1 MNRHGRRALGLA
13 KPEPRNVRAELA
25 ALFVWIGFYFNAS
38 ADYIR
43 AELEEIGTRRIVE
56 LAKPRAEDLGQL
68 VRLECARR
76 GCPTVIDV
84 PDDEHR
90 AAAQLNIRGWI
101 TTADDQ
107 LVCPRCVPRAMR
119 AGLA

>member
-1 MNRHGRRALGLA
+1 MNRHNRRALGLA

-25 ALFVWIGFYFNAS
+25 GLFVWIGFYFNAS

-43 AELEEIGTRRIVE
+43 GELEDVATRRVVE
-56 LAKPRAEDLGQL
+56 LAKPRTDDAGRL
-68 VRLECARR
+68 VRLECARN
-76 GCPTVIDV
+76 GCPTTIDV

-101 TTADDQ
+101 TTDDDR
-107 LVCPRCVPRAMR
+107 LVCPRCVPKAMR